1 MRRLSA
7 EFRPYAWAISTAQA
21 ARIAGIRPD
30 EVLRFDA
37 NTAPAPP
44 EAAGLAA
51 VADALGGVH
60 GYAHGGF
67 PELVA
72 AIASYAGVDSQN
84 VVLGAGA
91 DDLILLAARA
101 FAGPGD
107 RVAIVDEP
115 TYPLFRVAAWLA
127 GAEIGDDRPAFTF
140 CCRPH
145 NPTGA
150 LGEIPSARPLVVDE
164 AYYEYCDETV
174 ALLDDGVVVI
184 RTFSKAFGLA
194 GARIGYALAEP
205 LAASELNA
213 RQAPAPISTLS
224 AALALAVLARP
235 PDVRPLIEERERLAA
250 RLRELGLEPLPSRAN
265 FLYIP
270 LGRAAEVSRMLLAGG
285 MVVRDYPDAIRV
297 TVLDRAA
304 NERLVDALTRALEGA
319 ADDGSPP

>member
-1 MRRLSA
+1 M
-7 EFRPYAWAISTAQA
+7 
-21 ARIAGIRPD
+21 AGIRPE

-37 NTAPAPP
+37 NTAPSPP
-44 EAAGLAA
+44 RHATSEAL
-51 VADALGGVH
+51 ADALANVH
-60 GYAHGGF
+60 GYPHGGY

-72 AIASYAGVDSQN
+72 AVASYADVDPQN

-101 FAGPGD
+101 FAAPGD

-127 GAEIGDDRPAFTF
+127 GAEIGDDHPAFTF

-150 LGEIPSARPLVVDE
+150 LGEIPPARPLVVDE
-164 AYYEYCDETV
+164 AYYEYCGETA

-184 RTFSKAFGLA
+184 RTLSKAFGLA
-194 GARIGYALAEP
+194 GARVGYALAEP
-205 LAASELNA
+205 GTARELNA

-235 PDVRPLIEERERLAA
+235 PDVRPLVEERERLAE
-250 RLRELGLEPLPSRAN
+250 RLRELGLEALPSAAN
-265 FLYIP
+265 FLYVP
-270 LGRAAEVSRMLLAGG
+270 LGRAPNVSRLLLAEG

-297 TVLDRAA
+297 TVLDQGS
-304 NERLVDALTRALEGA
+304 NDRLVDALAGALERTG
-319 ADDGSPP
+319 